1 MSQANLVKPMGTMV
15 YTHCYPGPHV
25 VHRIGSKFVP
35 YLPGSITCPCKGIT
49 PVERWFRDAVPE
61 NLSLVLSTR
70 THMQWLTSVS
80 NSSCRGSDAIYPL
93 WALVH
98 PRHTLRHRHVHM
110 KIHHSP
116 LDSRVLR
123 MRAHRTVATSR
134 AKTRKKSLCL

>member
-61 NLSLVLSTR
+61 NLSLVLSTHIR
-70 THMQWLTSVS
+70 K
-80 NSSCRGSDAIYPL
+80 GP
-93 WALVH
+93 
-98 PRHTLRHRHVHM
+98 
-110 KIHHSP
+110 IHSIHSEC
-116 LDSRVLR
+116 SGG
-123 MRAHRTVATSR
+123 
-134 AKTRKKSLCL
+134 